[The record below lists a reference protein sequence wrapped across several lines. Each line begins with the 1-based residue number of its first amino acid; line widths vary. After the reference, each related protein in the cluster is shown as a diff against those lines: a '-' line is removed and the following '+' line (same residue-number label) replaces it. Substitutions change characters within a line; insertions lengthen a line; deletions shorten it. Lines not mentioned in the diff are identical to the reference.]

1 MKMKMKAVLTA
12 CMGATTT
19 LLLIAVGCKV
29 GPNYQ
34 NPNMQVP
41 AHFGETTTRPTSR
54 PAVDITCWW
63 EAFDDPILNSII
75 DDSVQSNLDLKLAT
89 AKLRQVRAQRGV
101 VAADWWPTVD
111 VDGSYT
117 RQRRTGAASGTI
129 TQPGDNGV
137 VIGNGGDRYSSL
149 WEGGFDATWF
159 RRLCLVLN
167 ASKANGDI
175 QAAVE
180 DRRDTLVTLLSE
192 VAVAYIDLRGNQRDL
207 IITENNMKSQQ
218 QTLNLTQERFR
229 AGIASDLDVAQAEA
243 QVATTASA
251 VPTLEAEIRQGIHSL
266 SVLTGKDPDALS
278 AELTPPRD
286 LIFQLPAVPLGLPSE
301 LLRRR
306 PDIRRSERQ
315 LAAQTARV
323 GVAVADLFPK
333 FSLTG
338 SYSWQAKQKSHICS
352 PMPKAACWPEH
363 HWPIWDAGQIRAN
376 IAVEDAIQEQTL
388 DTYQQTVLSAMQDVE
403 DKLVAYDREQVR
415 RVYLAQSV
423 ASNRRAVDLSNQLY
437 LYGLV
442 DFTVLDSERSLFTAE
457 VLLVKS
463 DISVSEDLI
472 ALFKALGGGW
482 DRAPEPS
489 DSTTQPIADAKQ

>member
-1 MKMKMKAVLTA
+1 MS
-12 CMGATTT
+12 
-19 LLLIAVGCKV
+19 
-29 GPNYQ
+29 P
-34 NPNMQVP
+34 
-41 AHFGETTTRPTSR
+41 
-54 PAVDITCWW
+54 
-63 EAFDDPILNSII
+63 
-75 DDSVQSNLDLKLAT
+75 
-89 AKLRQVRAQRGV
+89 
-101 VAADWWPTVD
+101 
-111 VDGSYT
+111 
-117 RQRRTGAASGTI
+117 
-129 TQPGDNGV
+129 
-137 VIGNGGDRYSSL
+137 
-149 WEGGFDATWF
+149 
-159 RRLCLVLN
+159 
-167 ASKANGDI
+167 
-175 QAAVE
+175 
-180 DRRDTLVTLLSE
+180 
-192 VAVAYIDLRGNQRDL
+192 
-207 IITENNMKSQQ
+207 
-218 QTLNLTQERFR
+218 
-229 AGIASDLDVAQAEA
+229 QAEA

-338 SYSWQAKQKSHICS
+338 SYSWQANKISHLFTDAGNFWSVGPSIS
-352 PMPKAACWPEH
+352 
-363 HWPIWDAGQIRAN
+363 WPIWDAGQIRAN

-437 LYGLV
+437 SRGLV
-442 DFTVLDSERSLFTAE
+442 DFLTVLDSERSLFTAE
-457 VLLVKS
+457 DLLVKS

-472 ALFKALGGGW
+472 ALYKALGGGW
-482 DRAPEPS
+482 IGAGPS
-489 DSTTQPIADAKQ
+489 QAIRQHNPSPTRNSEKSLQ